1 MVFLYLRRFLIGKKR
16 IFFRNHDK
24 YHILPRDV
32 LLFLSHTI
40 RGMSVI
46 YLLISISIIV
56 AIAFLY
62 AFLRAVKTGQYD
74 DDYTPSVRMLFD
86 DELVKSGEREEESG
100 ENRKKNIENRK

>member
-1 MVFLYLRRFLIGKKR
+1 
-16 IFFRNHDK
+16 
-24 YHILPRDV
+24 
-32 LLFLSHTI
+32 LSNTI

-56 AIAFLY
+56 AVAFLI

-86 DELVKSGEREEESG
+86 DELVKEFTKNKISKSKTVLTKPVEE
-100 ENRKKNIENRK
+100 NKIK